1 MVDRMLGREVGEA
14 AAATVAPPPANSIRM
29 VRFDLAARKSQS
41 LSRGKEE
48 G

>member
-1 MVDRMLGREVGEA
+1 MLGREVGEA
-14 AAATVAPPPANSIRM
+14 AAFTFARPPAKSIRV
-29 VRFDLAARKSQS
+29 VRIDLAARKSQS